1 MGLLKACV
9 EVAYNLLF
17 VHVLADED
25 YLLHAVSVFFVPVAH
40 QSGFLTHQFN
50 QVFFGGC
57 GIPQAGFGQ
66 LFLRACLFKKVGHV
80 AVVAEIAYAFGT
92 DDVAAPSGGD
102 EMVEFVNVECRTAV
116 VNESTDAVFFHFAP
130 FVMVMLMVSVLFVVM
145 LVLLVVMFMFF
156 MMMLMPFFVMMMSV
170 RFFFFLFGGW
180 FLYPANPSCRG
191 SHAFEVEQVCMDN
204 LL

>member
-1 MGLLKACV
+1 MGLLKAFV

-25 YLLHAVSVFFVPVAH
+25 YLLHAVSVLFVPVAH

-57 GIPQAGFGQ
+57 GIPQPGFGQ
-66 LFLRACLFKKVGHV
+66 LFLSACLFKKVGHV

-130 FVMVMLMVSVLFVVM
+130 FVMVMMMMVSVLFVVM
-145 LVLLVVMFMFF
+145 LMLFV
-156 MMMLMPFFVMMMSV
+156 MMLMFFFVVMMSV

-180 FLYPANPSCRG
+180 FLYPANPSCLG
-191 SHAFEVEQVCMDN
+191 SHAFEVEQVCMYN